1 MVYRRRSMRSRIRI
15 LKVLLLTGMLV
26 AISCILSGCVIIT
39 DKEMEELNKKS
50 SSGAGDIAG
59 YVEEIWDSDI
69 VTACSEKAVD
79 CAEVMTNLTSDR
91 VAYGE
96 ANGILKSVGLKDYY
110 FAVKGTCKII
120 GSYNDSKKKNNLDCD
135 IAPYDGEADFQIQAG
150 PNVTGSIRDTLSP
163 VSADHFLNQ
172 IEYAEYSKEL
182 NNKEYAVV
190 LSEIDFY
197 SAGDK
202 EFNVE
207 GVLLSQKD
215 SALLTAIVLEE
226 AVERQSVF
234 LYCRGTQS
242 CQEISRHDGLERN

>member
-1 MVYRRRSMRSRIRI
+1 MRSRIRI

-26 AISCILSGCVIIT
+26 AISCIFSGCVIIT
-39 DKEMEELNKKS
+39 DEEMEELNKKS

-110 FAVKGTCKII
+110 FVVKGTCKII

-150 PNVTGSIRDTLSP
+150 PNVTGSAIRDTLSP

-172 IEYAEYSKEL
+172 IEFAEYSKEL
-182 NNKEYAVV
+182 NNMEYAVV
-190 LSEIDFY
+190 LSEIDFS
-197 SAGDK
+197 SAEGK
-202 EFNVE
+202 EFNFE

-215 SALLTAIVLEE
+215 FALLTAIVLEE
-226 AVERQSVF
+226 AA
-234 LYCRGTQS
+234 
-242 CQEISRHDGLERN
+242 